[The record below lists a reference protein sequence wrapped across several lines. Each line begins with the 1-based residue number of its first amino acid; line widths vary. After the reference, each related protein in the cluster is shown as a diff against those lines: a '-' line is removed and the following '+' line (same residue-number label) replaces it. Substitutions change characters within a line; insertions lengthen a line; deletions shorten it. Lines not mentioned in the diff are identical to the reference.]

1 MTFDLWNLISLSLS
15 PTGQNVKKSP
25 KDRLETSGSSGQKH
39 VVWPWPLTFDHL
51 NLMSSSVSLNE
62 RLYQIWKDSL
72 EEFLTCSWGKKG
84 IYQGEGHMI
93 TFCMNV
99 VFSDFILTD
108 IFFNYRLGGCRLSET
123 HCEVVASALKSDP
136 SHLRELDLRTTWQ
149 QAAGLRSEAAVFWT
163 GESKLSTGDSEVL
176 KSFFSFQ
183 TFFLIG
189 SLFI

>member
-1 MTFDLWNLISLSLS
+1 
-15 PTGQNVKKSP
+15 
-25 KDRLETSGSSGQKH
+25 
-39 VVWPWPLTFDHL
+39 
-51 NLMSSSVSLNE
+51 
-62 RLYQIWKDSL
+62 
-72 EEFLTCSWGKKG
+72 
-84 IYQGEGHMI
+84 MI

-136 SHLRELDLRTTWQ
+136 SHLRELDLSDTT
-149 QAAGLRSEAAVFWT
+149 APAGLRSEAAVFWT
-163 GESKLSTGDSEVL
+163 GESKLWTGDSEVL
-176 KSFFSFQ
+176 KSFFTFQ